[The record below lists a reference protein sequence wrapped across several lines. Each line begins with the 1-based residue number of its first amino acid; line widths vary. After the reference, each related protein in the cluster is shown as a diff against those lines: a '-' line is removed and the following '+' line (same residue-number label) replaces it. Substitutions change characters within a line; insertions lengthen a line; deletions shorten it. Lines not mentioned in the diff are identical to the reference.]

1 MLFERFQQAR
11 VVIVDDVAANT
22 RLLESSLKAFGLRNI
37 VSFSDSAAALDWLR
51 ANSWSLLLL
60 DIDMPAPDGFEILRQ
75 LSDRDR
81 GVSPVVIITALSDTV
96 SRRCGLELGA
106 NDYLSKPVDLPEV
119 ILRVRSNLEL
129 SFANLALQQAKSGLE
144 ARVEQRTAQLN
155 ESYLAVMQ
163 TLTRA
168 AAYRDNETGS
178 HIQRIG
184 ESAALIA
191 RELGMDESWVELL
204 RQAAP
209 LHDVGKI
216 GIPDHILLKPGAL
229 TEDERRIMNQHP
241 QIGWDILNQEHP
253 SPLTRMAADIALGHH
268 EKWDGQGYPHGLS
281 GEQIP
286 LAARI
291 VALCDVYDA
300 LRMPRPYKAAWSCE
314 RAQCYIR
321 EQAGKHFDPLLVR
334 TLEGL
339 YPRIEAIQHE
349 WDDCRRTFSWQP
361 PVQPNQPDTQTTAS
375 TST

>member
-37 VSFSDSAAALDWLR
+37 VSFSDSGAALDWLR
-51 ANSWSLLLL
+51 TNSWSLLLL

-75 LSDRDR
+75 LAERDR
-81 GVSPVVIITALSDTV
+81 GASPVIMITALSDTV
-96 SRRCGLELGA
+96 SRRTGLELGA

-129 SFANLALQQAKSGLE
+129 SFASLALQEAKSGLE
-144 ARVEQRTAQLN
+144 ARVERRTAQLN

-168 AAYRDNETGS
+168 AAYRDNETGN

-191 RELGMDESWVELL
+191 EELGMDEDWVELL

-268 EKWDGQGYPHGLS
+268 EKWDGKGYPHGVS
-281 GEQIP
+281 GDQIP

-300 LRMPRPYKAAWSCE
+300 LRTSRPYKAAWSSE

-321 EQAGKHFDPLLVR
+321 EQAGKQFDPRLVR
-334 TLEGL
+334 ILEGM
-339 YPRIEAIQHE
+339 YSRIEAIQHE
-349 WDDCRRTFSWQP
+349 QGGCRRTFSWDTPAQP
-361 PVQPNQPDTQTTAS
+361 GYPDTETTTS